1 MKIYFFL
8 FALGFTLLMVAIVC
22 LRGWQTLQPLGT
34 TRIWYVAANIIL
46 FITMLVGLMSR
57 GSLPPAIGK
66 AVTFIGFTYMIV
78 MIYLLLS
85 FLLVDIIRL
94 ANYFLHFAPA
104 GMKVFRLWAFVGT
117 LGVVTIA
124 MMIGNYKF
132 NHPAL
137 VHLAIKTEKS
147 NQNKTLKI
155 VAASD
160 IHLGPSIDKEM
171 LKKYV
176 ALINDQKP
184 DIVLL
189 AGDVADN
196 STKPLID
203 QKMAEELRNIKTTL
217 GVYAITGNHEYYG
230 ENPYTTEA
238 YLKSA
243 GIVYLRDSSVL
254 VNNSFYI
261 VGRDDKTNT
270 NRKSLKE
277 IMNGVDTSKPVILLD
292 HQPFHL
298 NEAQENNVDLQISGH
313 THNGQFFPGNLFV
326 KLMYELAYG
335 YMQKGKTHYYVSS
348 GLGLWGPQYRIGT
361 QSELVV
367 INMMY

>member
-8 FALGFTLLMVAIVC
+8 FALGFTLLMVTMVSV
-22 LRGWQTLQPLGT
+22 RGWQTLQPLGT
-34 TRIWYVAANIIL
+34 ARIWYVAANIIL
-46 FITMLVGLMSR
+46 FLTMLVGLMSR
-57 GSLPPAIGK
+57 GALPPAIGK
-66 AVTFIGFTYMIV
+66 VVTFIGFTYMIV

-94 ANYFLHFAPA
+94 ANYFFHFAPA
-104 GMKVFRLWAFVGT
+104 GMKVFRLWAFAGT

-124 MMIGNYKF
+124 MIIGNYKF
-132 NHPAL
+132 NHPSIVNL
-137 VHLAIKTEKS
+137 HIKTEKS
-147 NQNKTLKI
+147 DQNKSLKI

-160 IHLGPSIDKEM
+160 IHLGPSIDKEL

-176 ALINDQKP
+176 SLINDQKP

-189 AGDVADN
+189 AGDIADN

-230 ENPYTTEA
+230 ENPYSTEA

-243 GIVYLRDSSVL
+243 GITYLRDSSVL

-261 VGRDDKTNT
+261 VGRDDKTNI
-270 NRKSLKE
+270 NRNTLKDV
-277 IMNGVDTSKPVILLD
+277 MRGVDTSKPVILLD

-298 NEAQENNVDLQISGH
+298 NEAQENDVDLQISGH
-313 THNGQFFPGNLFV
+313 THNGQFFPGNLIV

-367 INMMY
+367 IELSY

>member
-1 MKIYFFL
+1 MKIGFFIVA
-8 FALGFTLLMVAIVC
+8 FSFTLLMAAYVS
-22 LRGWQTLQPLGT
+22 LRGWQALQSVGT
-34 TRIWYVAANIIL
+34 ARIWYLSANIIL

-57 GSLPPAIGK
+57 GSLPPVIGK
-66 AVTFIGFTYMIV
+66 VVTFVGFTYMIV

-85 FLLVDIIRL
+85 FLLVDIVRL
-94 ANYFLHFAPA
+94 ANYFIHFAPT
-104 GMKVFRLWAFVGT
+104 GMKVFRLWALVGT
-117 LGVVTIA
+117 LGVVAIA
-124 MMIGNYKF
+124 MIIGNYKF

-137 VHLAIKTEKS
+137 VNLNIKAEKTE
-147 NQNKTLKI
+147 QNKSLKI

-160 IHLGPSIDKEM
+160 IHLGPSIDKER

-176 ALINDQKP
+176 ELINAQKP

-189 AGDVADN
+189 AGDIADN
-196 STKPLID
+196 ATQPLID
-203 QKMAEELRNIKTTL
+203 QNMAEELRNIKTTL

-230 ENPYTTEA
+230 ENPYATEA
-238 YLKSA
+238 YLKTA
-243 GIVYLRDSSVL
+243 GITYLRDSSVL
-254 VNNSFYI
+254 VDNSFYI

-270 NRKSLKE
+270 KRKTLKE
-277 IMNGVDTSKPVILLD
+277 VMRGVDASKPVILLD

-326 KLMYELAYG
+326 KGMYELAYG
-335 YMQKGKTHYYVSS
+335 YMKKGKTHYYVSS

-367 INMMY
+367 IDLKY